1 MKRKYVIRGLWAVAV
16 LLLLAFLAL
25 VFLFWVWRQ
34 PLSFP
39 AQPYLLTVPKGASL
53 NHVAAMLTQ
62 DGVLK
67 HPWQLTLLARAQ
79 REATAIKAGRYRFE
93 ETETVES
100 LLQKLVDGATVPVA
114 ITIAEGSTFADLK
127 RMLRERPEVANT
139 VLDESDEKILQAIGA
154 TETSPEGLFFPD
166 TYYIAVGNDDVSVL
180 KMSYQ
185 MMQARL
191 NDGWEKRQEGLPLA
205 SPYEA
210 LILASIVEK
219 ETGMASDRP
228 LVASVLINRLK
239 LGMRLQVDPS
249 VIYGLERFDGS
260 LRRSDLTTD
269 TPYNTYTRSGLPP
282 TPIALVSQASL
293 DAVLQPADTKYL
305 YFVSRKDGSGSS
317 EFSEDLGNHNRAV
330 HRFIKKR
337 QNHP

>member
-16 LLLLAFLAL
+16 LLLLAFLGL
-25 VFLFWVWRQ
+25 EFLLWVWRQ
-34 PLSFP
+34 PLTFP
-39 AQPYLLTVPKGASL
+39 TQPYLMTIPKGASL
-53 NHVAAMLTQ
+53 HSVAAMLTQ

-67 HPWQLTLLARAQ
+67 HSWQLTMLARAE
-79 REATAIKAGRYRFE
+79 RETTAIKAGRYRFE
-93 ETETVES
+93 ETETTET
-100 LLQKLVDGATVPVA
+100 LLQKLVDGVTVPVA

-127 RMLRERPEVANT
+127 RVLRERPEVINT
-139 VLDESDEKILQAIGA
+139 VLDESDEDILQAIGA
-154 TETSPEGLFFPD
+154 TESSPEGLFFPD

-180 KMSYQ
+180 KMAYQ
-185 MMQARL
+185 TMRARL

-249 VIYGLERFDGS
+249 VIYGLERFGGS

-282 TPIALVSQASL
+282 TPIALASQASL

-317 EFSEDLGNHNRAV
+317 EFSEDLNNHNRAV

-337 QNHP
+337 RKQP